1 MENLT
6 RPGWAERSDIERD
19 YYDTEWG
26 MPITTEIGV
35 FERLTLEVFQSGL
48 SWTTILK
55 RREAFRT
62 AFAGFDPDAIAGFD
76 SGDIDRLLADASIIR
91 NRRKII
97 STVNNARATLELRGE
112 PTLARRGDIEAG
124 LPALVWSYRPA
135 THEVMAERDQPSQ
148 SPESAALAKD
158 LKLRGFLHL
167 GPVTSYAMMQ
177 AIGIVNDH
185 PVGSWRREPV
195 EHAIAEVLESARR

>member
-26 MPITTEIGV
+26 MPVTSEIGV

-112 PTLARRGDIEAG
+112 PALARRGDIEAG

-158 LKLRGFLHL
+158 LKSRGFLHL
-167 GPVTSYAMMQ
+167 GPVTSYAMLQ

-185 PVGSWRREPV
+185 PVGSWRRETV
-195 EHAIAEVLESARR
+195 EQAVAAVLESARR